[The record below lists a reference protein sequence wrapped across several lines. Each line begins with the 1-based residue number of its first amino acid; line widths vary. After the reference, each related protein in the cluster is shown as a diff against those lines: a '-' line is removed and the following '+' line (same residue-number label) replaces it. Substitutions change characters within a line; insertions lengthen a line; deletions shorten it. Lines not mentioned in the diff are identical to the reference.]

1 MVAGKPQNG
10 ECTHAQL
17 SRFQVGSRWN
27 VTHVPSHTRPSC
39 YSACN
44 IEKLGV
50 AWEQGYTKLVF
61 LRNGLMYEQETQ
73 TSDGLVNA
81 LSTELWMK
89 LNSWVRGLHFDF
101 YPVHMRK
108 GLKWSV
114 LSVCLSAKK
123 FMVLAPLVTSILNIT
138 SQEVWKGSFIN
149 LHVCVPNN

>member
-89 LNSWVRGLHFDF
+89 LNSWVRGLHFWF
-101 YPVHMRK
+101 LPCAHAQGIKVI
-108 GLKWSV
+108 SFV
-114 LSVCLSAKK
+114 CLSVCKK
-123 FMVLAPLVTSILNIT
+123 VHGSSPFSNFYSKHHIT
-138 SQEVWKGSFIN
+138 GSLKRVFYQ
-149 LHVCVPNN
+149 LTCMCT